1 MARIESNS
9 NVESTEAT
17 QNTFDFCLFIA
28 GTSPRSSRA
37 IANVRKLCAN
47 LPSGVCD
54 LIVVDILQQ
63 PQAAKENQI
72 VVVPTLIKKLP
83 GPVRRF
89 IGDMS
94 NQDEILQILKG

>member
-1 MARIESNS
+1 MVQIESNK
-9 NVESTEAT
+9 NGEIAVTT
-17 QNTFDFCLFIA
+17 QNTYDFCLFIA

-37 IANVRKLCAN
+37 IENVRKLCAN

-54 LIVVDILQQ
+54 LVVVDILQQ

-72 VVVPTLIKKLP
+72 IVVPTLIKKLP
-83 GPVRRF
+83 KPIRRF

-94 NQDEILQILKG
+94 NEDEILRILEG